1 MVQVKVMVKPLQ
13 QPPQLQHQETLA
25 ENVVQPQPPQLQ
37 HQETLAEMQMV
48 TVMDV
53 KPFSQ
58 VQVKS

>member
-1 MVQVKVMVKPLQ
+1 MVKPLQ

>member
-1 MVQVKVMVKPLQ
+1 MVQVKVMVKPLL
-13 QPPQLQHQETLA
+13 QPPQLQHQ

>member
-1 MVQVKVMVKPLQ
+1 MVQVKVMVE
-13 QPPQLQHQETLA
+13 PPQPRQQKNLS
-25 ENVVQPQPPQLQ
+25 ENEVKPPPQLQ